1 MNPRLRVRWLGR
13 VDYDEAWDLQRAIW
27 EGRTEGRTSDDYLL
41 LLEHPHTY
49 TVGRNG
55 SGSNLSI
62 LEQNLTSLGAQ
73 LRHVDRGGDITY
85 HGPGQLVGYPIVEVP
100 KLSNGWDMVGHLRR
114 IEAMLIAT
122 LSELDI
128 EAWAEPGFTGV
139 WTDRG
144 QVAAIGVR
152 VVRGIS
158 TQGFALNGDPDLA

>member
-27 EGRTEGRTSDDYLL
+27 EGRTEGRTGDDYLL

-73 LRHVDRGGDITY
+73 LRHVDLGGDIT
-85 HGPGQLVGYPIVEVP
+85 
-100 KLSNGWDMVGHLRR
+100 
-114 IEAMLIAT
+114 
-122 LSELDI
+122 
-128 EAWAEPGFTGV
+128 
-139 WTDRG
+139 
-144 QVAAIGVR
+144 
-152 VVRGIS
+152 
-158 TQGFALNGDPDLA
+158 